1 MEIRRGQIVRSKAGR
16 DKGDFQV
23 ILRIEQPYAIV
34 CDGRRR
40 SLEKPKKNKLMHRAP
55 ADSVLAEE
63 MLQTNRQIK
72 AALRAFRSTAED
84 DTTYR

>member
-23 ILRIEQPYAIV
+23 ILRIEPPYAIV

-40 SLEKPKKNKLMHRAP
+40 SLEKPKKKKLMHLAP

-72 AALRAFRSTAED
+72 AALRAFNSTAED